1 MLTSSFR
8 RIGLVMGLAFLNPP
22 STPAGIQSFKTVTFF
37 CQPGY
42 FYLSIILAVFILCE
56 ELVVFDRERED
67 NMYKTLPWVAST
79 ILSYLPMNAII
90 PTIYAII
97 VYFMTGWRRDNLAK
111 NLFSFIAG
119 CIMQQQAAWSLALLC
134 SAVNRSFA
142 QASLLAN
149 GQWLSFPFS
158 ALEPSLAHTPSFC
171 RSQHPYS
178 PFEWISYN
186 AYLRLDRLDAVAFPI
201 LLRLPLASP
210 PPIRRTASLPIF
222 CGLEEH
228 AR

>member
-1 MLTSSFR
+1 
-8 RIGLVMGLAFLNPP
+8 MGLAFLNPP

-149 GQWLSFPFS
+149 GQW
-158 ALEPSLAHTPSFC
+158 
-171 RSQHPYS
+171 HPS
-178 PFEWISYN
+178 PFPRLETKPCSHAFNLQVSASLFSSRVDTSSRIST
-186 AYLRLDRLDAVAFPI
+186 AG
-201 LLRLPLASP
+201 SP
-210 PPIRRTASLPIF
+210 GLGGFPPIFTASTGKPASNSTEGELLNV
-222 CGLEEH
+222 LEMMGNTSLT
-228 AR
+228 ALLLS